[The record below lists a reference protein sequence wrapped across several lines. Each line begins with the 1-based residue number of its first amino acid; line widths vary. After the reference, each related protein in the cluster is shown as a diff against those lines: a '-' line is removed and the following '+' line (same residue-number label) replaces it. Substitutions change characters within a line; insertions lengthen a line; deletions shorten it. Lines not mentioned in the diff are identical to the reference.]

1 MLRARALARVSFA
14 SLASVACLALVT
26 GCGDDGGDD
35 SPEAQAFCNVVD
47 PIQQLPTVL
56 ENYEDVAGVE
66 ATMTAAEDALAQV
79 SGTPPEGIA
88 EELRQAESGERTSRS
103 EQRIA
108 AIRSQLA
115 AAERLD
121 RTIAETHDR
130 LRLLD
135 ARFDETV
142 TRTVELS
149 VTQADAALGDLV
161 GPGGVSAELDSIV
174 DDMEALRQAVEETHR
189 ADRRTGGSSR

>member
-88 EELRQAESGERTSRS
+88 EDVQVVNSIFGPANEALKAVGYDYNQLDDAE
-103 EQRIA
+103 A
-108 AIRSQLA
+108 A
-115 AAERLD
+115 
-121 RTIAETHDR
+121 
-130 LRLLD
+130 
-135 ARFDETV
+135 TV
-142 TRTVELS
+142 
-149 VTQADAALGDLV
+149 AALTEPDFQRAADNIQTW
-161 GPGGVSAELDSIV
+161 SADNC
-174 DDMEALRQAVEETHR
+174 D
-189 ADRRTGGSSR
+189 